1 MASHFVNQLLREPV
15 GNLMSSRAMKTRILR
30 YAPLLLWMGVISFA
44 STSEFSAAN
53 TSRFIRPL
61 LLWLFPQV
69 SEEKIAL
76 IHFLVRKA
84 AHFSEYA
91 ILGFLAARAFINSS
105 QRLLQLHW
113 FKAGL
118 ILVISYALLDE
129 LHQAFASSRTG
140 SIYDSLIDIA
150 GGLFA
155 LICFALF
162 NKRGRAIQPPLKSR
176 S

>member
-1 MASHFVNQLLREPV
+1 MT
-15 GNLMSSRAMKTRILR
+15 SRATRSRILR
-30 YAPLLLWMGVISFA
+30 YAPLLLWMVFISFA
-44 STSEFSAAN
+44 STSGFSAAN

-91 ILGFLAARAFINSS
+91 VLGFLTARAFINSS
-105 QRLLQLHW
+105 QRLLQVHW
-113 FKAGL
+113 FKAGAIL
-118 ILVISYALLDE
+118 IISYALLDE
-129 LHQAFASSRTG
+129 FHQGFVSSRTA
-140 SIYDSLIDIA
+140 SIYDSFIDIA

-162 NKRGRAIQPPLKSR
+162 NRRKRKHSETAQVEL
-176 S
+176 